1 MFMERKFG
9 KDGPKMEKYFD
20 ELKENKYP
28 TTLLFF
34 PEGTTIDVETRSVS
48 QKYAKESNRQIFNVF
63 SYYFSS
69 FFLLYY
75 YLICIECIITTVNR
89 IYSVL

>member
-63 SYYFSS
+63 MFNYILYRM
-69 FFLLYY
+69 YY
-75 YLICIECIITTVNR
+75 YHDQQDLQRVVMVMPKQE
-89 IYSVL
+89 